1 MLTGVVAGAVFTSP
15 AVGSILAAI
24 RTVAQAGAAGTLL
37 IVKNYTGDRLN
48 FGLALERARAEGAD
62 VRMVVVGDDSAFT
75 TLKKAGRRGLCGTV
89 LIHKVAGALAEAG
102 ASLNEVVEKVSAAAK
117 AMGTLGL
124 SLSPCSVPGSKPT
137 FQLADDEMELG
148 LGIHGE
154 AGVRRMKASGAPAVP
169 SRSLRPP
176 TLPSWPPHALQML
189 PADEAV
195 ETMLAHMTDPS
206 NASHLPL
213 SPGASVVL
221 VVNNLGGL
229 SCLEL
234 GIVAGA
240 AVRRLE
246 SRGIQVVRAL
256 VGSFMT
262 ALEMAGVSLTLML
275 VNEELVGLIDA
286 ETTAMAWPNLAAAPA
301 TSHRQEIPAPKEGPG
316 TAQCETSTGPDAA
329 RVQLVLERVCGAL
342 LNMQDKLN
350 ELDRAAG
357 DGDCGHTHAR
367 AARAI
372 QEWVRA
378 RPPPA
383 APAHLLS
390 SLANLL
396 LEKMGGSSGVLY
408 GLFLTAASQPLLNR
422 NDLPAW
428 ADAMDAGIEA
438 MQRYGGAAPGDR
450 TMLDSLCAA
459 AQALHALRSPG
470 TDMLPVLVAAV
481 QSAEA
486 AAEATKHME
495 AGAGRASYISS
506 SQLLQPDP
514 GAVAVAG
521 VLRAVLEGLQ
531 S

>member
-1 MLTGVVAGAVFTSP
+1 SAPTS
-15 AVGSILAAI
+15 AAP
-24 RTVAQAGAAGTLL
+24 TGTLL

-62 VRMVVVGDDSAFT
+62 VRMVVVGDDSAFA

-102 ASLNEVVEKVSAAAK
+102 ASLDEIVEKVSAAAK
-117 AMGTLGL
+117 GLGTLGL

-154 AGVRRMKASGAPAVP
+154 AGVRRMK
-169 SRSLRPP
+169 
-176 TLPSWPPHALQML
+176 ML
-189 PADEAV
+189 TADEAV
-195 ETMLAHMTDPS
+195 EMMLAHMTDPS

-240 AVRRLE
+240 AVRCLE
-246 SRGIQVVRAL
+246 RRGISIARAL

-275 VNEELVGLIDA
+275 VEEELVGLIDA
-286 ETTAMAWPNLAAAPA
+286 NTTAMAWPNLATAPA
-301 TSHRQEIPAPKEGPG
+301 TSQRQELAAPKEGAG
-316 TAQCETSTGPDAA
+316 TEQHETSSGPGAA
-329 RVQLVLERVCGAL
+329 RVQRVLALVCSTL
-342 LNMQDKLN
+342 LGLQDRLN
-350 ELDRAAG
+350 ELDRQAG

-378 RPPPA
+378 RPPPT
-383 APAHLLS
+383 APAQLLS
-390 SLANLL
+390 ALADLL

-408 GLFLTAASQPLLNR
+408 GLFLTAAARPLLR
-422 NDLPAW
+422 STDLPAW

-450 TMLDSLCAA
+450 TMVS
-459 AQALHALRSPG
+459 
-470 TDMLPVLVAAV
+470 
-481 QSAEA
+481 
-486 AAEATKHME
+486 
-495 AGAGRASYISS
+495 
-506 SQLLQPDP
+506 
-514 GAVAVAG
+514 AG
-521 VLRAVLEGLQ
+521 VLGEALGNCGVPNTGGVWSCWSEAMGMLRGMEQLWAGARLRAGLGQPGEENAPEGET
-531 S
+531 